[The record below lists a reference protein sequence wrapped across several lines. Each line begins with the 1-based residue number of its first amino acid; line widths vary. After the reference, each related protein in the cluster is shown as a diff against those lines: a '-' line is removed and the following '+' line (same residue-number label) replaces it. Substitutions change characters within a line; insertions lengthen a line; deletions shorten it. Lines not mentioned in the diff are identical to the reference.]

1 MEEFEQAL
9 IEISKLNAEHKIGMT
24 EEEIIA
30 AVMYADRL
38 E

>member
-9 IEISKLNAEHKIGMT
+9 IEINKLNTEHKIGMT

-30 AVMYADRL
+30 VVMYADRL